1 MVYLSICLS
10 SLIPYISVIQF
21 LECRPFVSLDR
32 FIPRY
37 FILFD
42 VMVNGILS
50 LISLSHL
57 SLLVYRNIITFCV
70 LILYAAILPNS
81 AMSSNSFL
89 VVSLGFYRYSIMSSA
104 NSESFTSS
112 FTIWIPF
119 VFYLL

>member
-42 VMVNGILS
+42 VIVNGKGFLF
-50 LISLSHL
+50 LIS
-57 SLLVYRNIITFCV
+57 
-70 LILYAAILPNS
+70 
-81 AMSSNSFL
+81 
-89 VVSLGFYRYSIMSSA
+89 
-104 NSESFTSS
+104 
-112 FTIWIPF
+112 
-119 VFYLL
+119 